1 MEEAG
6 FYVCQPPKIVNNYRL
21 KGIHFFDD
29 SDKSHEFLFCDSVNL
44 CLNKIK
50 MIALIK
56 SLLGLG
62 EKVHVKELIANGAIV
77 LDVRSPAE
85 FKDGHIKGSLNFPL
99 QNLNSQMNKL
109 KKEQVIV
116 TCCRS
121 GSRSG
126 MAKRMLKANG
136 FQHVHNGG
144 SWTNLN

>member
-1 MEEAG
+1 MNANLNDPFVE
-6 FYVCQPPKIVNNYRL
+6 RL
-21 KGIHFFDD
+21 NKQLFDDIHFIDF
-29 SDKSHEFLFCDSVNL
+29 SDKSHEFLFRDSIDLYVN
-44 CLNKIK
+44 KTK

-62 EKVHVKELIANGAIV
+62 EKVNVKELIANGAIV

-85 FKDGHIKGSLNFPL
+85 FKDGHMKGAINFPL

-109 KKEQVIV
+109 KKDQVIV

-126 MAKRMLKANG
+126 MAKRLLKSHG
-136 FQHVHNGG
+136 FQQVHNGG
-144 SWTNLN
+144 PWTNLK

>member
-1 MEEAG
+1 MN
-6 FYVCQPPKIVNNYRL
+6 KYRR
-21 KGIHFFDD
+21 KGIHFFDV
-29 SDKSHEFLFCDSVNL
+29 SDKSHELRWMNPVDLPIN
-44 CLNKIK
+44 NIK

-62 EKVHVKELIANGAIV
+62 EKVNIKELMANGAIV
-77 LDVRSPAE
+77 LDVRTPSE
-85 FKDGHIKGSLNFPL
+85 FKDGHIKGALNFPL

-126 MAKRMLKANG
+126 MAKRMLKSNG
-136 FQHVHNGG
+136 FLQVHNGG
-144 SWTNLN
+144 PWTNLK